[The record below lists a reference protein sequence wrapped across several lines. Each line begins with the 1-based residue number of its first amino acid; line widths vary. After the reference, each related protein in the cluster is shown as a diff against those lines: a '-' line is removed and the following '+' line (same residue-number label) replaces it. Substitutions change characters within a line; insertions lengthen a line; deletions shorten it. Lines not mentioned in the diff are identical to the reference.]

1 MASKKPSSNNL
12 LSYFTTNKKARTDSY
27 ETNEVSLIY

>member
-1 MASKKPSSNNL
+1 MASKKPSSKNV

-27 ETNEVSLIY
+27 ENNEVSLIY

>member
-1 MASKKPSSNNL
+1 MASKKPSSINL
-12 LSYFTTNKKARTDSY
+12 LSYFTMNKKARTDSY